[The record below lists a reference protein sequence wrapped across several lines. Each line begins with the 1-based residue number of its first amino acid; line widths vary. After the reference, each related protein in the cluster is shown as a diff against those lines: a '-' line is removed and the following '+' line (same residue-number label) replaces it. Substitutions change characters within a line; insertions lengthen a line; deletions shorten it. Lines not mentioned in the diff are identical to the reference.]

1 MSNAEE
7 KKERNEEKKINQPS
21 LGFHRRPSFGEG
33 KPDLEHPSKVLWKWM
48 LSYLK
53 SLKWKFVLYT
63 ILLLLGTIILTI
75 SPLVSATLIDNG
87 IIARDPYYVIIMSVV
102 FLSLL
107 VFMAITTY
115 ISQYGMGKISQE
127 VTYEVRNDL
136 FFKLQ
141 DMSLNYFD
149 QRPSG
154 DIISITT
161 NDVTQLNLLVGG
173 QFVHIITNIVS
184 ISITILIMFL
194 LNVYLALIS
203 LIIIPIFFVLAFF
216 IQKIIIGVF
225 KKARETIGQ
234 VTTSIQENI
243 AGAKIVKAYGQEKR
257 ASSEFD
263 QANTANYKIMVKIRG
278 IMATIF
284 PLFTLIVTVL
294 TVIILLLGGFIAIGE
309 INVFGITVSIGVLV
323 AFISLLSQ
331 FFRPFM
337 MLLQMQQIIGSALAA
352 SDRILSVL
360 EESVEIPEPISAE
373 NFSEP
378 KGSIEF
384 INVSFGYILDNNKGK
399 QSPEITSGSQAPDA
413 RKLML
418 QNPMIKKAIEMMK
431 TFPEPYSSFMLKNS
445 MDMPQN
451 VRQKLF
457 MSLMGVKPEEVPKI
471 IDKILDEYHYAV
483 PNTDLAE
490 KHPEYDTSFKN
501 KDGDLKKGMP
511 SKDQL
516 SMGQMIPP
524 KMIEMMVKNLEKM
537 LRSKSGFK
545 QATSGG
551 MGGDSQGLM
560 GVGAMQMSPQAIL
573 ETLASISIPPEISNK
588 IPKVVKDAIE
598 EKKILI
604 KRQQSKGYVL
614 KDLNLKVPPGATLA
628 IAGETGAGKTTLVK
642 LLARFYDVNIGKI
655 QVDGIDIREV
665 NKKDLRGLIGF
676 VPQDAYLFTGT
687 IKENLLY
694 GIDNP
699 TPEIENKMFE
709 VSKFLGLHNFVE
721 TLNKKYDKRIK
732 ENGSNISIG
741 QRQLIAFAR
750 ALITD
755 PKILILDEATSS
767 VDPYTETLIQ
777 DALNK
782 ARKGRTTIIIAH
794 RLSTIKNADQIIVLG
809 SDKHGIVEQGDHES
823 LLALN
828 GKYKRLLE
836 MQRRDIEINNQ

>member
-7 KKERNEEKKINQPS
+7 KKERKEIKINQPS
-21 LGFHRRPSFGEG
+21 IASHRRPSFGEG

-53 SLKWKFVLYT
+53 SFKGKFVLYS

-75 SPLVSATLIDNG
+75 SPLVSAALIDNG
-87 IIARDPYYVIIMSVV
+87 IVARDPYYVIIMSAL

-127 VTYEVRNDL
+127 VTYRVRNDL

-161 NDVTQLNLLVGG
+161 NDVTQLNLLIGG
-173 QFVHIITNIVS
+173 QFVQIITNIVS
-184 ISITILIMFL
+184 IVITVLIMFL
-194 LNVYLALIS
+194 LNIYLALIS
-203 LIIIPIFFVLAFF
+203 LIIIPIFFVMAIF
-216 IQKIIIGVF
+216 IQKIIKSVF

-243 AGAKIVKAYGQEKR
+243 AGAKIVKAYGQEEK

-263 QANTANYKIMVKIRG
+263 QANTANYKIMVKIRR

-284 PLFTLIVTVL
+284 PLFNLIVTVL

-309 INVFGITVSIGVLV
+309 INILGITISVGVLV

-352 SDRILSVL
+352 SDRILSIL
-360 EESVEIPEPISAE
+360 EENVEIPEPTSAKT
-373 NFSEP
+373 FSEP
-378 KGSIEF
+378 KGKIEF
-384 INVSFGYILDNNKGK
+384 IDVSFGYILDDNKQK
-399 QSPEITSGSQAPDA
+399 QSPEITSGSPAPGA
-413 RKLML
+413 QNPML
-418 QNPMIKKAIEMMK
+418 QNPMIQRAIEMMK
-431 TFPEPYSSFMLKNS
+431 KFPEPYSSFMLKNS
-445 MDMPQN
+445 MHMPQN

-457 MSLMGVKPEEVPKI
+457 MSLMRVKPEDAPKI
-471 IDKILDEYHYAV
+471 IDEILDEYHYAV
-483 PNTDLAE
+483 PNTDLSE
-490 KHPEYDTSFKN
+490 KHPDYATSFKT
-501 KDGDLKKGMP
+501 KDSDLKKRMP
-511 SKDQL
+511 SKDQS
-516 SMGQMIPP
+516 SMGQLIPP
-524 KMIEMMVKNLEKM
+524 EMIEMMVKNLEKM

-545 QATSGG
+545 QPTSGG
-551 MGGDSQGLM
+551 MGGDSQGIM
-560 GVGAMQMSPQAIL
+560 GGGGMQMSPQAIL
-573 ETLASISIPPEISNK
+573 ETLATISIPPEISNK

-598 EKKILI
+598 EKKMLI

-614 KDLNLKVPPGATLA
+614 RDLNLKVTPGATLA

-642 LLARFYDVNIGKI
+642 LLARFYDVNSGKI
-655 QVDGIDIREV
+655 LVDGIDIREV
-665 NKKDLRGLIGF
+665 NKEDLRGLIGF
-676 VPQDAYLFTGT
+676 VPQDAFLFTGT

-699 TPEIENKMFE
+699 TPEMENKMIE

-721 TLNKKYDKRIK
+721 TLNKKYDKKLK

-794 RLSTIKNADQIIVLG
+794 RLSTIKNADQIVVLG
-809 SDKHGIVEQGDHES
+809 SDKRGIVEQGDHES
-823 LLALN
+823 LIALN

-836 MQRRDIEINNQ
+836 MQRRDIEINDQ

>member
-7 KKERNEEKKINQPS
+7 KKERKEIKINQPS
-21 LGFHRRPSFGEG
+21 IASHRRPSFGEG

-53 SLKWKFVLYT
+53 SFKGKFVLYS

-75 SPLVSATLIDNG
+75 SPLVSAALIDNG
-87 IIARDPYYVIIMSVV
+87 IVARDPYYVIIMSAL

-127 VTYEVRNDL
+127 VTYRVRNDL

-161 NDVTQLNLLVGG
+161 NDVTQLNLLIGG
-173 QFVHIITNIVS
+173 QFVQIITNIVS
-184 ISITILIMFL
+184 IGITVLIMFL
-194 LNVYLALIS
+194 LNIYLALIS
-203 LIIIPIFFVLAFF
+203 LIIIPIFFVMAIF
-216 IQKIIIGVF
+216 IQKIIKSVF

-243 AGAKIVKAYGQEKR
+243 AGAKIVKAYGQEEK

-263 QANTANYKIMVKIRG
+263 QANTANYKIMVKIRR

-284 PLFTLIVTVL
+284 PLFNLIVTVL

-309 INVFGITVSIGVLV
+309 INIFGITISVGVLV

-352 SDRILSVL
+352 SDRILSIL
-360 EESVEIPEPISAE
+360 EENVEIPEPTSAKT
-373 NFSEP
+373 FSES
-378 KGSIEF
+378 KGKIEF
-384 INVSFGYILDNNKGK
+384 IDVSFGYILDDNKQK
-399 QSPEITSGSQAPDA
+399 QSPGITSGSPASGAQNP
-413 RKLML
+413 ML
-418 QNPMIKKAIEMMK
+418 QNPMIQRAIEMMK
-431 TFPEPYSSFMLKNS
+431 KFPEPYSSFMLKNS
-445 MDMPQN
+445 MHMPQN

-457 MSLMGVKPEEVPKI
+457 MSLMRVKPEDAPKI
-471 IDKILDEYHYAV
+471 IDEILDEYHYAV
-483 PNTDLAE
+483 PNTDLSE
-490 KHPEYDTSFKN
+490 KHPDYATSFKT
-501 KDGDLKKGMP
+501 KDSDLKKRMP
-511 SKDQL
+511 SKDQS
-516 SMGQMIPP
+516 SMGQLIPP
-524 KMIEMMVKNLEKM
+524 EMIEMMVKNLEKM

-545 QATSGG
+545 QPTSGG
-551 MGGDSQGLM
+551 MGGDSQGIM
-560 GVGAMQMSPQAIL
+560 GGGGMQMSPQAIL
-573 ETLASISIPPEISNK
+573 ETLATISIPPEISNK

-598 EKKILI
+598 EKKMLI

-614 KDLNLKVPPGATLA
+614 RDLNLKVTPGATLA

-642 LLARFYDVNIGKI
+642 LLARFYDVNSGKI
-655 QVDGIDIREV
+655 LVDGIDIREV
-665 NKKDLRGLIGF
+665 NKEDLRGLIGF
-676 VPQDAYLFTGT
+676 VPQDAFLFTGT

-699 TPEIENKMFE
+699 TPEMENKMIE

-721 TLNKKYDKRIK
+721 TLNKKYDKKLK

-794 RLSTIKNADQIIVLG
+794 RLSTIKNADQIVVLG
-809 SDKHGIVEQGDHES
+809 SDKRGIVEQGDHES
-823 LLALN
+823 LIALN

-836 MQRRDIEINNQ
+836 MQRRDIEINDQ

>member
-7 KKERNEEKKINQPS
+7 NKKRKEEIKINQPS
-21 LGFHRRPSFGEG
+21 LGSHHRPSFGEG
-33 KPDLEHPSKVLWKWM
+33 KPDLKHSSKVLWKWM

-53 SLKWKFVLYT
+53 SFKGKFVLYT
-63 ILLLLGTIILTI
+63 VFLLLGTIILTI
-75 SPLVSATLIDNG
+75 SPLISATLIDNG
-87 IIARDPYYVIIMSVV
+87 IVARDPDYIIIMSAV

-115 ISQYGMGKISQE
+115 ISQYGMGKISQK

-161 NDVTQLNLLVGG
+161 NDVTQLNFLVGG
-173 QFVHIITNIVS
+173 QFVQIITNIVS
-184 ISITILIMFL
+184 IGITILIMFL

-203 LIIIPIFFVLAFF
+203 LVIIPIFFVMAIF
-216 IQKIIIGVF
+216 IQKIIMGVF

-243 AGAKIVKAYGQEKR
+243 AGARIVKAYGQEER

-263 QANTANYKIMVKIRG
+263 QANTANYKIMVKIRR
-278 IMATIF
+278 IMASIF

-309 INVFGITVSIGVLV
+309 INVFGITISVGVLV

-337 MLLQMQQIIGSALAA
+337 MLLQMQQILGSALAA

-360 EESVEIPEPISAE
+360 EESVEIPEPISAKT
-373 NFSEP
+373 FSEP
-378 KGSIEF
+378 KGNIEF
-384 INVSFGYILDNNKGK
+384 INVSFGYVLDNNKEK
-399 QSPEITSGSQAPDA
+399 QSPEITSGSQAPDE
-413 RKLML
+413 RMM

-431 TFPEPYSSFMLKNS
+431 TFPEPHSSYMLKNS
-445 MDMPQN
+445 MYMPQN

-457 MSLMGVKPEEVPKI
+457 MSLMGVKLEDAPNI
-471 IDKILDEYHYAV
+471 IDVILDEYHYAV

-490 KHPEYDTSFKN
+490 KHPEYDTSFKS
-501 KDGDLKKGMP
+501 KDSDLKKGMP
-511 SKDQL
+511 LKDQS
-516 SMGQMIPP
+516 SMGQLIPP
-524 KMIEMMVKNLEKM
+524 KMIEMMVKSLEKI

-545 QATSGG
+545 QPTSGG
-551 MGGDSQGLM
+551 MGGESQGLM
-560 GVGAMQMSPQAIL
+560 SSGAMQMSPQAIL

-598 EKKILI
+598 EKKMLI
-604 KRQQSKGYVL
+604 KRQQSTGYVL

-642 LLARFYDVNIGKI
+642 LLARFYDVNVGKI
-655 QVDGIDIREV
+655 LVDGIDIREV

-676 VPQDAYLFTGT
+676 VPQDAFLFTGT

-699 TPEIENKMFE
+699 TPEIENKMIE

-721 TLNKKYDKRIK
+721 TLNKKYDKKLK

-741 QRQLIAFAR
+741 QRQLIGFAR

-809 SDKHGIVEQGDHES
+809 SDKHGIVEQGDHEN

>member
-1 MSNAEE
+1 MSYAEE
-7 KKERNEEKKINQPS
+7 NKERKEEIKINQPS
-21 LGFHRRPSFGEG
+21 LGSHRRHSFGEG
-33 KPDLEHPSKVLWKWM
+33 KPDLEHSSKDLWKWM

-53 SLKWKFVLYT
+53 SFKWKFVFYT
-63 ILLLLGTIILTI
+63 ILLLLGTIILTV
-75 SPLVSATLIDNG
+75 SPLISATIIDNG
-87 IIARDPYYVIIMSVV
+87 IVTKDSYYVIIMSVV

-107 VFMAITTY
+107 IFMAGTTY
-115 ISQYGMGKISQE
+115 ISQYGMGKISQK

-141 DMSLNYFD
+141 EMSLNYFD

-173 QFVHIITNIVS
+173 QFVQIITNIVS
-184 ISITILIMFL
+184 VSITILIMFL
-194 LNVYLALIS
+194 LNIYLALIS
-203 LIIIPIFFVLAFF
+203 LVIIPIFFVMAIF
-216 IQKIIIGVF
+216 IQKIIMGVF
-225 KKARETIGQ
+225 KNARETIGQ

-243 AGAKIVKAYGQEKR
+243 AGARIVKAYGQEER

-263 QANTANYKIMVKIRG
+263 QANTANYKIMVKIRR
-278 IMATIF
+278 IMSTIF
-284 PLFTLIVTVL
+284 PLFSLIVTVL

-309 INVFGITVSIGVLV
+309 INVFGTTVSVGVLV

-337 MLLQMQQIIGSALAA
+337 MLLQIQQILGSALAA
-352 SDRILSVL
+352 SDRILSIL
-360 EESVEIPEPISAE
+360 EESVEIPEPISAKT
-373 NFSEP
+373 FSETEG
-378 KGSIEF
+378 KIEF
-384 INVSFGYILDNNKGK
+384 INVSFGYVLDNNKEK
-399 QSPEITSGSQAPDA
+399 QSPEITSGSQAPDE
-413 RKLML
+413 MWL

-445 MDMPQN
+445 TSIPQN
-451 VRQKLF
+451 ILQKLF
-457 MSLMGVKPEEVPKI
+457 MSLMRVKPEDAPKI
-471 IDKILDEYHYAV
+471 IDEILNEYHYAV

-490 KHPEYDTSFKN
+490 KHPEYDTSFKT
-501 KDGDLKKGMP
+501 KDSDLKKGMP
-511 SKDQL
+511 SKDKS
-516 SMGQMIPP
+516 SMGQVIPP
-524 KMIEMMVKNLEKM
+524 EMIEMMIKNLEKM

-545 QATSGG
+545 QPTSSG
-551 MGGDSQGLM
+551 MGGDSQGIM
-560 GVGAMQMSPQAIL
+560 GGGGMQMSPQAIL
-573 ETLASISIPPEISNK
+573 ETLATISIPPEISNK

-598 EKKILI
+598 EKKMLI

-614 KDLNLKVPPGATLA
+614 KDLNLKVTPGATLA

-642 LLARFYDVNIGKI
+642 LLARFYDVNSGKI
-655 QVDGIDIREV
+655 LVDGIDIREV
-665 NKKDLRGLIGF
+665 NKEDLRGLIGF
-676 VPQDAYLFTGT
+676 VPQDAFLFTGT

-699 TPEIENKMFE
+699 TPEIENKMIE

-721 TLNKKYDKRIK
+721 TLNKKYDKKLK

-741 QRQLIAFAR
+741 QRQLIGFAR